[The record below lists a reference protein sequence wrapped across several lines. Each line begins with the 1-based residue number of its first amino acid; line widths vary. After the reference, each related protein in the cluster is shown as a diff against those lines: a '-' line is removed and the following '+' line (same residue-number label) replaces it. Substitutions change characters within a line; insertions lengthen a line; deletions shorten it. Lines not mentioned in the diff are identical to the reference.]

1 MKSVGSTGGI
11 CKLESQK
18 FPILQKKEMGNRF
31 LIYCIKGLAAIG
43 LLGIFAL
50 SVAVMLYGMVET
62 VHAAGGILQ
71 NQHSEKDII
80 VIVVGI
86 VDFFLLGI
94 TALLV
99 AVGLYELF
107 FKPIAG
113 LPDWI
118 NIKNMDQL
126 KVMLITV
133 AILVMSIS
141 FMGKVVTWN
150 GEDDIMGYG
159 VALGLVIIGLSY
171 FLSIKQQKES

>member
-1 MKSVGSTGGI
+1 VKMFDMMTETNHLQE
-11 CKLESQK
+11 KLQE
-18 FPILQKKEMGNRF
+18 N
-31 LIYCIKGLAAIG
+31 IKYFNSEIKQAGFDIKPTQSAI
-43 LLGIFAL
+43 
-50 SVAVMLYGMVET
+50 VAVMLYGMVET

>member
-1 MKSVGSTGGI
+1 
-11 CKLESQK
+11 
-18 FPILQKKEMGNRF
+18 MGNRF

-43 LLGIFAL
+43 LLGIFML
-50 SVAVMLYGMVET
+50 SVAVMLYGMKET
-62 VHAAGGILQ
+62 LYAAGGILQ

-107 FKPIAG
+107 FKPIPG

-118 NIKNMDQL
+118 NIKSMDQL

-133 AILVMSIS
+133 VIVVMSIS
-141 FMGKVVTWN
+141 FMGKAVTWN
-150 GEDDIMGYG
+150 GEDNIMGYG
-159 VALGLVIIGLSY
+159 IAMWLVIVGLSY
-171 FLSIKQQKES
+171 FLSIKQKKDS